1 MKLLIAMLMLGG
13 TAFAATPQD
22 GPDLTGV
29 KCIVNGNAAAK
40 AGKSSDYLDGK
51 VYFCCGNCK
60 AKFDA
65 DSKKFAVKA
74 NHQLALTGQYVQ
86 VACPFGGKFA
96 KDAATNVGGVS
107 VCFCNQ
113 EEMKK
118 VKDASDLAAKAEM
131 VFNQKS
137 FSKAFKPMQ
146 KIDLTGVQC
155 MLMPAKGVKAK
166 HAVDYKGGQVFFCC
180 KGCAGKFAKNPS
192 KYAEKANQQ
201 LVATGQFKQM
211 ACPLSGGDMD
221 DDQVVSVSGIEVK
234 FCCGNCVNKVG
245 GQANDAAK
253 SGLVFS
259 DKSFAKGFEK
269 N

>member
-1 MKLLIAMLMLGG
+1 MKLLIAMLMMAG
-13 TAFAATPQD
+13 TALEAAPQD

-40 AGKSSDYLDGK
+40 AGKSSNYLDGK

-65 DSKKFAVKA
+65 DANKFTVKA

-86 VACPFGGKFA
+86 VACPFGGKCA
-96 KDAATNVGGVS
+96 EDASTNVGGVK
-107 VCFCNQ
+107 VCFCNKK
-113 EEMKK
+113 EMEK
-118 VKDASDLAAKAEM
+118 VESATDLAAQANM

-137 FSKAFKPMQ
+137 FSKAFKPKR
-146 KIDLTGVQC
+146 KIDLAGVQC

-166 HAVDYKGGQVFFCC
+166 YSVDYKGGKVFFCC
-180 KGCAGKFAKNPS
+180 KGCVGKFTKNPE
-192 KYAEKANQQ
+192 KFADKANQQ
-201 LVATGQFKQM
+201 LVATGQYKQT

-221 DDQVVSVSGIEVK
+221 DEQVVSVSGIEVK
-234 FCCGNCVNKVG
+234 FCCGNCVNKVD